1 MLGVLLAG
9 LLAGIVSGMGIG
21 GGAILIPVILWVTD
35 VTQQQAQGVNL
46 LYFLPT
52 AAVALVTHVKN
63 GSVETPVA
71 KSLIWTGLLGAAAGA
86 LLALWLEGE
95 LLRKLFGGFSL
106 PLVWQS
112 SIKAEKGRQ
121 QTERRRIMDYKDFEK
136 LKERFSRANTDEKVS
151 LYVNTPGLT
160 KDQYRELLE
169 MYPKKDWNLLDQA
182 LW

>member
-52 AAVALVTHVKN
+52 AAALVTHVKN

-95 LLRKLFGGFSL
+95 LLRKLFGGFL
-106 PLVWQS
+106 FAVGL
-112 SIKAEKGRQ
+112 AELYKGRKR
-121 QTERRRIMDYKDFEK
+121 QTTDGKEKDH
-136 LKERFSRANTDEKVS
+136 
-151 LYVNTPGLT
+151 GL
-160 KDQYRELLE
+160 
-169 MYPKKDWNLLDQA
+169 
-182 LW
+182 

>member
-1 MLGVLLAG
+1 MLAG

-52 AAVALVTHVKN
+52 AAVALVTHVKMGVWKRLWQN
-63 GSVETPVA
+63 PSFGQDF
-71 KSLIWTGLLGAAAGA
+71 WA
-86 LLALWLEGE
+86 LPPE
-95 LLRKLFGGFSL
+95 LCWHCGWRENCCGNCSAVFSL

-121 QTERRRIMDYKDFEK
+121 RMERRRIMDYKDFEK

>member
-63 GSVETPVA
+63 GNVETPVA

-95 LLRKLFGGFSL
+95 LLRKLFGGFL
-106 PLVWQS
+106 FAVGL
-112 SIKAEKGRQ
+112 AELYKGRKR
-121 QTERRRIMDYKDFEK
+121 QTTDGKEK
-136 LKERFSRANTDEKVS
+136 EH
-151 LYVNTPGLT
+151 GL
-160 KDQYRELLE
+160 
-169 MYPKKDWNLLDQA
+169 
-182 LW
+182 

>member
-86 LLALWLEGE
+86 LL
-95 LLRKLFGGFSL
+95 RKLFGGFL
-106 PLVWQS
+106 FAVGL
-112 SIKAEKGRQ
+112 AELYKGRKR
-121 QTERRRIMDYKDFEK
+121 QTTDGKEKDH
-136 LKERFSRANTDEKVS
+136 
-151 LYVNTPGLT
+151 GL
-160 KDQYRELLE
+160 
-169 MYPKKDWNLLDQA
+169 
-182 LW
+182 

>member
-1 MLGVLLAG
+1 MAPPDIRLVSPCGSRPHGAVLGVLLAG

-63 GSVETPVA
+63 GNVETPVA

-95 LLRKLFGGFSL
+95 LLRKLFGGFL
-106 PLVWQS
+106 FAVGL
-112 SIKAEKGRQ
+112 AELYKGGKRQ
-121 QTERRRIMDYKDFEK
+121 TTDGKEKDH
-136 LKERFSRANTDEKVS
+136 
-151 LYVNTPGLT
+151 GL
-160 KDQYRELLE
+160 
-169 MYPKKDWNLLDQA
+169 
-182 LW
+182 

>member
-63 GSVETPVA
+63 GMWKRLWQNLSFGQDFWRCRRSFAGIVA
-71 KSLIWTGLLGAAAGA
+71 GGRTAA
-86 LLALWLEGE
+86 EII
-95 LLRKLFGGFSL
+95 RRFSL
-106 PLVWQS
+106 CRWS
-112 SIKAEKGRQ
+112 GR
-121 QTERRRIMDYKDFEK
+121 
-136 LKERFSRANTDEKVS
+136 AV
-151 LYVNTPGLT
+151 
-160 KDQYRELLE
+160 
-169 MYPKKDWNLLDQA
+169 
-182 LW
+182 

>member
-1 MLGVLLAG
+1 M
-9 LLAGIVSGMGIG
+9 AGIVSGMGIG

-71 KSLIWTGLLGAAAGA
+71 KSLIWTGLLA
-86 LLALWLEGE
+86 LPPE
-95 LLRKLFGGFSL
+95 LCWHCGWRENCCGNYSAVFSL

-112 SIKAEKGRQ
+112 CIKAEKGRQ
-121 QTERRRIMDYKDFEK
+121 QMERRRIMDYKDFEK

>member
-35 VTQQQAQGVNL
+35 VTQQQVQGVNL

-95 LLRKLFGGFSL
+95 LLRKLFGGFL
-106 PLVWQS
+106 FAVGL
-112 SIKAEKGRQ
+112 AELYKGRKR
-121 QTERRRIMDYKDFEK
+121 QTTDGKEKDH
-136 LKERFSRANTDEKVS
+136 
-151 LYVNTPGLT
+151 GL
-160 KDQYRELLE
+160 
-169 MYPKKDWNLLDQA
+169 
-182 LW
+182 

>member
-63 GSVETPVA
+63 GSVP
-71 KSLIWTGLLGAAAGA
+71 
-86 LLALWLEGE
+86 E
-95 LLRKLFGGFSL
+95 LCWHCGWRENCCGNCSAVFSL

-121 QTERRRIMDYKDFEK
+121 RMERRRIMDYKDFEK